1 MKICALIGFSLF
13 NLLKKKDSF
22 INNQK
27 DKKLVLTQPLS
38 FDSFLEIQEFYS
50 EKDWVLDDKLFF
62 DTSFVFNNTI
72 SLSKTNKMI
81 QNIYPF

>member
-1 MKICALIGFSLF
+1 M
-13 NLLKKKDSF
+13 
-22 INNQK
+22 
-27 DKKLVLTQPLS
+27 VLTQPLS